1 MRKLWT
7 MISDPP
13 ECSAAK
19 SKDALFV
26 FATVLMVAALA
37 GCGGGIG
44 GKTAALPTPMDIG
57 ELPRGSMLEEPRTL
71 RPGETLTVRE
81 ADGMRTTIK
90 CPEDGEACDLT
101 SGPDGAIRYTGGMPT
116 VDTVPYTTIEL
127 PEGHELMAGEIA
139 AGDERTVHRTFETRT
154 VVTCPA
160 DGEDCDVTAVTE
172 NGAESTG
179 GAPTVTT
186 YTTLFLPSGHTLTEG
201 TIPAGGSRAIG
212 TYAKGRN
219 YDIEC
224 PADGEDC
231 VVTLGEYDFEYTGG
245 TPSLRYRYNQ
255 IVWQGNNGPD
265 GNSNG
270 AHARGF
276 QEFVIDPTNNELH
289 AMFGS
294 GPAGRA
300 RVSGSLRKAGSAPV
314 VTPTASWASSDTAP
328 TLGLTVSNTGA
339 NTFSVDGDSDVP
351 SLGTGWNGAALG
363 KTVPTGRTARAVIYS
378 DIEKQPAGGSAD
390 TFYATLGAWLV
401 LPDSSTAG
409 RTQYDWGAFVSG
421 SISPLNGPTV
431 RSLTGT
437 ATYIGPATGLYSKA
451 TYTGSG
457 GTRVLE
463 TAEFGSF
470 TATTALSA
478 NFGGGGAFS
487 GVGGNTTDF
496 RENGESLGNW
506 TVTHDSTSNQNSG
519 ENSYHNSISGQA
531 DGRNFQR
538 GRWTVEFFRSSSSGH
553 PDKALGIFTASTINA
568 NNDALHILG
577 GFSAE
582 RQ

>member
-7 MISDPP
+7 MISNPF

-26 FATVLMVAALA
+26 FATVLMVVALA

-81 ADGMRTTIK
+81 TDGMRTTIK

-201 TIPAGGSRAIG
+201 TIPAGGSLAIG
-212 TYAKGRN
+212 SYSKGRN

-245 TPSLRYRYNQ
+245 TPYLRYRYNQ

-265 GNSNG
+265 GTSNG
-270 AHARGF
+270 AHARGL
-276 QEFVIDPTNNELH
+276 QELLLEPGGSLH
-289 AMFGS
+289 SMFG
-294 GPAGRA
+294 AGANQRS
-300 RVSGSLRKAGSAPV
+300 RFSGSLRKATSTPV

-339 NTFSVDGDSDVP
+339 NTFSVDGDSDVL

-378 DIEKQPAGGSAD
+378 DITKQPTGGSAD
-390 TFYATLGAWLV
+390 TYYTILGAWLV

-409 RTQYDWGAFVSG
+409 RTQYDWGAFVLGNAG
-421 SISPLNGPTV
+421 SIWGANI

-457 GTRVLE
+457 GTRALE
-463 TAEFGSF
+463 SAEMGSF
-470 TATTALSA
+470 TATAALSA
-478 NFGGGGAFS
+478 NFGGGGTFS
-487 GVGGNTTDF
+487 GIGGNVTDF
-496 RENGESLGNW
+496 RESGESLGNW
-506 TVTHDSTSNQNSG
+506 TVTFDSSSNQNSG
-519 ENSYHNSISGQA
+519 ERTYHNSVSGGA

-538 GRWTVEFFRSSSSGH
+538 GRWTAEFFRSAGSGH
-553 PDKALGIFTASTINA
+553 PDKVLGIFTASTIDNI
-568 NNDALHILG
+568 NDALHIVG

-582 RQ
+582 RE